1 MAKQTISIGTTAN
14 DRTGSTARAAF
25 DICNDNFTEL
35 YNGANTIQ
43 TITTAD
49 ATPDVSS
56 GNVLKYNYNGA
67 VTISDFDNP
76 TAGQLIIVTNVHA
89 TGTVAINP
97 TENFILSTAGANT
110 LRTYDTMMFICIQD
124 NLYYELSRSDNTI

>member
-124 NLYYELSRSDNTI
+124 NLYYELSRSDNTV